1 MPTAVPP
8 DRRADEAFLRALI
21 EYFGEEPFE
30 RGNLDGGRLSWLFE
44 REVVPAQDD
53 FDPESYV
60 ALLRVDLKKAQAS
73 FPQIFRRRVVG
84 VNLLGLI
91 GCFARLCAQ
100 CVGRA
105 GSSLGLGS
113 CARHN
118 SGCETFQNPL
128 HWFWKHID
136 PFFP

>member
-1 MPTAVPP
+1 MEKHRGFPGRLSGTDAQFTIRRASKNGATKIIRRERYADRRPP

-21 EYFGEEPFE
+21 EYFGEEQFE

-73 FPQIFRRRVVG
+73 FPQIFAKG
-84 VNLLGLI
+84 WS
-91 GCFARLCAQ
+91 A
-100 CVGRA
+100 
-105 GSSLGLGS
+105 
-113 CARHN
+113 
-118 SGCETFQNPL
+118 
-128 HWFWKHID
+128 
-136 PFFP
+136 